1 MTGRLARAVGLSR
14 LDRKLL
20 RDIARMKMQMAA
32 VSAVLACGV
41 VLAVMANGMYDSLER
56 ARDAYYSEYRM
67 ADLAAGV
74 VRAPLSVADQIADLA
89 GVSAVEARVSGIG
102 LLDLPGRSEPVSAQ
116 LVSLPE
122 GRAPRVNAIVL
133 RQGRLPAANRD
144 NEVVV
149 SEAFAA
155 ANNLEPGHTM
165 AALVY
170 GRRREVTITG
180 IASSPEFVFAV
191 APGAMLPEAE
201 RFGVLWMNREA
212 LGRAF
217 DLDGAFNDLVLRL
230 TPGANERLVVREID
244 RLLERH
250 GGRGAYG
257 RDRMLSA
264 RYMSDEL
271 ESLSTMAGILPP
283 VFLLVAAFLLNVSLS
298 RLVATERSNIGLLKS
313 FGYGNVTIALH
324 YAKFALVFG
333 ILGGVI
339 GAIGG
344 RWVGEY
350 VGSVYA
356 GVYQIPGLRFDA
368 GPGVYINAILITLL
382 AALAGSVQA
391 VRKAVALPPA
401 AALAPPAPTGYGHS
415 GGLIERFTAALDGKS
430 RMVARRILRFPRRA
444 ATTVIGIALATGL
457 MVTTQHLPL
466 SMDQIVNVTFGVA
479 QRMDAMVSFS
489 EAADDSILRDLTHLP
504 GVLKVEPVRTAD
516 VVFEA
521 GSRRERDSISGVP
534 ERAQLNRLLNLE
546 IEPVA
551 IRGDGLTMSGILA
564 RKLGIGPGD
573 RVRMTATD
581 GHRASVEL
589 PVVAI
594 VEPYLA
600 GASYI
605 ELDALGRLLREPGRV
620 TAAYLLIDRAR
631 REAFSA
637 RVKELPRIVSLSYL
651 DNAKA
656 SMQKLLNQ
664 GAGFF
669 NGMFIL
675 FSMLMAAGV
684 AFSSARVTLAEQE
697 RDLATLRVLGFG
709 RREASYVLLAEI
721 GALLMVALPIGAL
734 FGRWLSQWLMS
745 QFATDM
751 FTFPYIT
758 SAQAYAWPALFVTV
772 AVMGA
777 ALFVRRGVD
786 RLDMVGVLKSRD

>member
-1 MTGRLARAVGLSR
+1 MNLPLSK

-20 RDIARMKMQMAA
+20 RDIGRMKMQMAA

-56 ARDAYYSEYRM
+56 ARDTYYAEYRM
-67 ADLAAGV
+67 ADLAANV
-74 VRAPLSVADQIADLA
+74 VRAPLSAVRELENLA
-89 GVSAVEARVSGIG
+89 GIGAVEARVSGVG

-116 LVSLPE
+116 LVSLPA
-122 GRAPRVNAIVL
+122 GREPRVNAIVL
-133 RQGRLPAANRD
+133 RAGRLPAANRD
-144 NEVVV
+144 NEVLVN
-149 SEAFAA
+149 EAFAA
-155 ANNLEPGHTM
+155 ANNLEPGDALT
-165 AALVY
+165 ALVY
-170 GRRREVTITG
+170 GRRRQVVITG

-191 APGAMLPEAE
+191 APGALLPEPE

-212 LGRAF
+212 LARAF
-217 DLDGAFNDLVLRL
+217 DLDGAFNDLVVRL
-230 TPGANERLVVREID
+230 TPGANPRLVMREID
-244 RLLERH
+244 RILARH
-250 GGRGAYG
+250 GGRGTYG
-257 RDRMLSA
+257 RDRMMSA

-271 ESLSTMAGILPP
+271 ASLRTMAAILPP

-298 RLVATERSNIGLLKS
+298 RLVATERSNIGLLKA
-313 FGYGNVTIALH
+313 FGYDDVSIGLH

-333 ILGGVI
+333 VAGSII
-339 GAIGG
+339 GALGG

-350 VGSVYA
+350 VGTVYA
-356 GVYQIPGLRFDA
+356 GVYQIPELKFAA
-368 GPGVYINAILITLL
+368 GPSVYMQAILITVM

-391 VRKAVALPPA
+391 VRQAVKLPPA
-401 AALAPPAPTGYGHS
+401 AALAPPAPTRFGHA
-415 GGLIERFTAALDGKS
+415 GGLIDRFTAALDGKS

-444 ATTVIGIALATGL
+444 LTTVIGIALATAL
-457 MVTTQHLPL
+457 MVTTQHFPL
-466 SMDQIVNVTFGVA
+466 SMDQIINVTFGVA
-479 QRMDAMVSFS
+479 QRMDAMVAFS
-489 EAADDSILRDLTHLP
+489 EACDEAILRDLAHLP

-521 GSRRERDSISGVP
+521 GSRRARDSISGVP
-534 ERAQLNRLLNLE
+534 GRAELNRLLDLS
-546 IEPVA
+546 IRPVV

-573 RVRMTATD
+573 RVRMIATD
-581 GHRASVEL
+581 GHRASAEL

-600 GASYI
+600 GAAYI
-605 ELDALGRLLREPGRV
+605 ELEALNRLLREPGRV
-620 TAAYLLIDRAR
+620 TAAHLLLDRR
-631 REAFSA
+631 EREAFSA
-637 RVKELPRIVSLSYL
+637 RVKQLPRIVSVSYL

-656 SMQKLLNQ
+656 SMRRLLTQ

-684 AFSSARVTLAEQE
+684 AFSAARVTMAEQE

-721 GALLMVALPIGAL
+721 GALLLVALPLGAL
-734 FGRWLSQWLMS
+734 LGRWLSQWLMS

-758 SAQAYAWPALFVTV
+758 SPEAYAWPALFVAV

-777 ALFVRRGVD
+777 VLFVRRGVD
-786 RLDMVGVLKSRD
+786 RLDLVGVLKSRD

>member
-1 MTGRLARAVGLSR
+1 VNLPLSK

-20 RDIARMKMQMAA
+20 RDIGRMKMQMAA

-56 ARDAYYSEYRM
+56 ARDTYYAEYRM
-67 ADLAAGV
+67 ADLAANV
-74 VRAPLSVADQIADLA
+74 VRAPLSAVRELENLA
-89 GVSAVEARVSGIG
+89 GIGAVEARVSGVG

-116 LVSLPE
+116 LVSLPA
-122 GRAPRVNAIVL
+122 GREPRVNAIVL
-133 RQGRLPAANRD
+133 RAGRLPAANRD
-144 NEVVV
+144 NEVLVN
-149 SEAFAA
+149 EAFAA
-155 ANNLEPGHTM
+155 ANNLEPGDALT
-165 AALVY
+165 ALVY
-170 GRRREVTITG
+170 GRRRQVVITG

-191 APGAMLPEAE
+191 APGALLPEPE

-212 LGRAF
+212 LARAF
-217 DLDGAFNDLVLRL
+217 DLDGAFNDLVVRL
-230 TPGANERLVVREID
+230 TPGANPRLVMREID
-244 RLLERH
+244 RILARH
-250 GGRGAYG
+250 GGRGTYG
-257 RDRMLSA
+257 RDRMMSA

-271 ESLSTMAGILPP
+271 ASLRTMAAILPP

-298 RLVATERSNIGLLKS
+298 RLVATERSNIGLLKA
-313 FGYGNVTIALH
+313 FGYDDVSIGLH

-333 ILGGVI
+333 VAGSII
-339 GAIGG
+339 GALGG

-350 VGSVYA
+350 VGTVYA
-356 GVYQIPGLRFDA
+356 GVYQIPELKFAA
-368 GPGVYINAILITLL
+368 GPSVYMQAILITVM

-391 VRKAVALPPA
+391 VRQAVKLPPA
-401 AALAPPAPTGYGHS
+401 AALAPPAPTRFGHA
-415 GGLIERFTAALDGKS
+415 GGLIDRFTAALDGKS

-444 ATTVIGIALATGL
+444 LTTVIGIALATAL
-457 MVTTQHLPL
+457 MVTTQHFPL
-466 SMDQIVNVTFGVA
+466 SMDQIINVTFGVA
-479 QRMDAMVSFS
+479 QRMDAMVAFS
-489 EAADDSILRDLTHLP
+489 EACDEAILRDLAHLP

-521 GSRRERDSISGVP
+521 GSRRARDSISGVP
-534 ERAQLNRLLNLE
+534 GRAELNRLLDLS
-546 IEPVA
+546 IRPVV

-573 RVRMTATD
+573 RVRMIATD
-581 GHRASVEL
+581 GHRASAEL

-600 GASYI
+600 GAAYI
-605 ELDALGRLLREPGRV
+605 ELEALNRLLREPGRV
-620 TAAYLLIDRAR
+620 TAAHLLLDRR
-631 REAFSA
+631 EREAFSA
-637 RVKELPRIVSLSYL
+637 RVKQLPRIVSVSYL

-656 SMQKLLNQ
+656 SMRRLLTQ

-684 AFSSARVTLAEQE
+684 AFSAARVTMAEQE

-721 GALLMVALPIGAL
+721 GALLLVALPLGAL
-734 FGRWLSQWLMS
+734 LGRWLSQWLMS

-758 SAQAYAWPALFVTV
+758 SPEAYAWPALFVAV

-777 ALFVRRGVD
+777 VLFVRRGVD
-786 RLDMVGVLKSRD
+786 RLDLVGVLKSRD